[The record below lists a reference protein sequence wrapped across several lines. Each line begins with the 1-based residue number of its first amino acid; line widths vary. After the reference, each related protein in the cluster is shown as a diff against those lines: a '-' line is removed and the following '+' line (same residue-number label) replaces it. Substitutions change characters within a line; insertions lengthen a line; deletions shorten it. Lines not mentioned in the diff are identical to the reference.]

1 MVRHLAAVL
10 LLSTPVMSCHAYN
23 IYTIIIWSSLGY
35 HFTIR
40 PNDTE
45 IRVPDTEIGE
55 IAGYW
60 QRSIFV
66 LVITSTSAEKHVIQY
81 FSTVGPYYAC
91 FQSCAARHVYQKIA
105 RAAVLLL
112 CDMILCTLFFKK
124 YRLTSKF

>member
-1 MVRHLAAVL
+1 LRLQVVVRHLAAVL
-10 LLSTPVMSCHAYN
+10 LLSTPVMSCQADAN
-23 IYTIIIWSSLGY
+23 IY
-35 HFTIR
+35 
-40 PNDTE
+40 DTE

-91 FQSCAARHVYQKIA
+91 FQSCAARHVYQKIS

-112 CDMILCTLFFKK
+112 GDMILCTLF
-124 YRLTSKF
+124 SKSTG

>member
-10 LLSTPVMSCHAYN
+10 LLSTPVMSCQADAN
-23 IYTIIIWSSLGY
+23 IYTIIIGSSLGY

-40 PNDTE
+40 PDDTE

-66 LVITSTSAEKHVIQY
+66 LVITSTSAEKRVIQY

-91 FQSCAARHVYQKIA
+91 FQSCAARHVYQKIS

-112 CDMILCTLFFKK
+112 GDMILCTLF
-124 YRLTSKF
+124 SKSTG

>member
-1 MVRHLAAVL
+1 MHCCHDTSDMRCHD
-10 LLSTPVMSCHAYN
+10 STN
-23 IYTIIIWSSLGY
+23 IYTIIIGSSLGY

-66 LVITSTSAEKHVIQY
+66 LVITSTSAEKRVIQY

-91 FQSCAARHVYQKIA
+91 F
-105 RAAVLLL
+105 
-112 CDMILCTLFFKK
+112 
-124 YRLTSKF
+124 